1 MNPELPPD
9 HHTQLLFSQFQHGPA
24 APHARP
30 DDGVVHDLRMT
41 SPSEV
46 LLNGG
51 NVEEGNGEEA
61 LVLGRDQGTSEPS
74 QSSFGRLF
82 FLFWFLFSIS
92 Q

>member
-1 MNPELPPD
+1 M
-9 HHTQLLFSQFQHGPA
+9 FQKNGDAKERMTLCVWNETPSE
-24 APHARP
+24 
-30 DDGVVHDLRMT
+30 DLRMT

-46 LLNGG
+46 SSNGG
-51 NVEEGNGEEA
+51 NAEEGNGEEA

-74 QSSFGRLF
+74 QSSFGCLF